1 MTPKFCFIRYDK
13 QKYKNGATE
22 LQTKTFEKEP
32 KDSFLTVNLPVASD
46 PAVRDQCACV
56 FRCPTPA
63 DAPLE
68 RTLRWRGR

>member
-1 MTPKFCFIRYDK
+1 MRARTSTPCVLHEFCFIRYDK

-22 LQTKTFEKEP
+22 LQTKTVEKEP

-56 FRCPTPA
+56 FRSF
-63 DAPLE
+63 LNM
-68 RTLRWRGR
+68 